1 MTDIKNLSLDN
12 FDKEISSSNIPVL
25 VDFWA
30 EWCGPCKMIGPI
42 LEELSDELSD
52 KVTIAKHNIDEEPN
66 TPTKFGVRGIPTM
79 LIFKDGELKST
90 KVGATTKSNL
100 KSWIEENL

>member
-1 MTDIKNLSLDN
+1 MPTKKVTDEN
-12 FDKEISSSNIPVL
+12 FEAEVVKAQKPVL

-42 LEELSDELSD
+42 LEELSNELSN

-66 TPTKFGVRGIPTM
+66 VPTQFSVKGIPTM
-79 LIFKDGELKST
+79 ILFVNGEQKAV
-90 KVGATTKSNL
+90 KVGATNKSDLVDFL
-100 KSWIEENL
+100 KKNKA